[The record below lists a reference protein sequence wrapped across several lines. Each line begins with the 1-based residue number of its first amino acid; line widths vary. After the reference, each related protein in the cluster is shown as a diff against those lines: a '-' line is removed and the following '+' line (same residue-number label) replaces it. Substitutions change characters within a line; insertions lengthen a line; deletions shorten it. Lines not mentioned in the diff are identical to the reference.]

1 MAKSTDSESAILLAR
16 ILSNLLSPPIIALG
30 VVFLFAFYSPIG
42 TGLFLPWQS
51 FLLGVVF
58 VVIGPILPV
67 ALMVALGR
75 ITFDVENRRDRPLL
89 YLVAILVYVGGAL
102 IAWLYHNHAMAVIAI
117 AYAAVTSAI
126 ALVSLFWK
134 ASAHSAGVAG
144 PITGLIWVFGPF
156 FLPFSLLAG
165 VVAWAR
171 WKLKLHTAWQLLG
184 GILIAIVVTACV
196 YWFFWGL
203 PAWLNPQ

>member
-1 MAKSTDSESAILLAR
+1 MADSTNLGTAVLIAR

-30 VVFLFAFYSPIG
+30 AVFLFAFYSPVG
-42 TGLFLPWQS
+42 TGLILPWQS
-51 FLLGVVF
+51 FLLGFVF

-75 ITFDVENRRDRPLL
+75 ITFDVKNRRDRPLL
-89 YLVAILVYVGGAL
+89 YLAAIVVYISGAL
-102 IAWLYHNHAMAVIAI
+102 IAWYYQNHAMAVIAL
-117 AYAAVTSAI
+117 AYAAVTSVI

-156 FLPFSLLAG
+156 IIFFMLLAG
-165 VVAWAR
+165 LVAWAR
-171 WKLKLHTAWQLLG
+171 WKLKLHTAWQLLA
-184 GILIAIVVTACV
+184 GILIAVIVTACV
-196 YWFFWGL
+196 YWFFWGTPL
-203 PAWLNPQ
+203 WFNLL